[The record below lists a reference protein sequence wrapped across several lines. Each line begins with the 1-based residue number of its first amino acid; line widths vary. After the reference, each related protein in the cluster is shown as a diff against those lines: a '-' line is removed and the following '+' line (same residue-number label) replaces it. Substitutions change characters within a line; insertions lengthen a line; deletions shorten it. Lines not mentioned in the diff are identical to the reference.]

1 MIEQYG
7 ADSVRWFILSD
18 SPPEKDVQWSATG
31 VASSNKFLQKIWNL
45 VIQIITRKEKK
56 INKKISEKFN
66 LDVDVLSY
74 KIDKAIE
81 EFKFN
86 VAIAHFYEIYKIFV
100 KNIDLETSNVTL
112 NNNITK
118 VLKLMIPFTPHL
130 ARECLEKLNCKDP
143 NKWPMIKENFL
154 ENIKFAIQVNGKT
167 RDIIEV
173 KKGLNEE
180 TINSIVVEVS
190 KANKFIKDNKIL
202 KKIFVKDK
210 IINYIIKK

>member
-1 MIEQYG
+1 
-7 ADSVRWFILSD
+7 
-18 SPPEKDVQWSATG
+18 
-31 VASSNKFLQKIWNL
+31 
-45 VIQIITRKEKK
+45 
-56 INKKISEKFN
+56 
-66 LDVDVLSY
+66 
-74 KIDKAIE
+74 
-81 EFKFN
+81 
-86 VAIAHFYEIYKIFV
+86 
-100 KNIDLETSNVTL
+100 
-112 NNNITK
+112 
-118 VLKLMIPFTPHL
+118 MIPFTPHL

-143 NKWPMIKENFL
+143 NKWPMIKEDFL

>member
-1 MIEQYG
+1 
-7 ADSVRWFILSD
+7 
-18 SPPEKDVQWSATG
+18 
-31 VASSNKFLQKIWNL
+31 
-45 VIQIITRKEKK
+45 
-56 INKKISEKFN
+56 
-66 LDVDVLSY
+66 
-74 KIDKAIE
+74 
-81 EFKFN
+81 
-86 VAIAHFYEIYKIFV
+86 
-100 KNIDLETSNVTL
+100 
-112 NNNITK
+112 
-118 VLKLMIPFTPHL
+118 
-130 ARECLEKLNCKDP
+130 
-143 NKWPMIKENFL
+143 MIKEDFL